1 MNKSNPPLQTR
12 PVRPEERFM
21 QERFSEA
28 ITDQSKLMD
37 TLAQQLLLVELAILG
52 LYATALKLISGTD
65 KLDFSWGIA
74 FAFSCWI
81 IALVCTVFAI
91 IPRQYSGINRN
102 SPSDIEAFFDRA
114 AKRKLVLL
122 VPSLFLFVV
131 GTLSILWDL
140 LR

>member
-1 MNKSNPPLQTR
+1 MNEPTPPRQTR
-12 PVRPEERFM
+12 PVRAEERYM

-28 ITDQSKLMD
+28 IADQSKLMD
-37 TLAQQLLLVELAILG
+37 TLAQQLLLVELAVLG
-52 LYATALKLISGTD
+52 LYATALKLISGTGT
-65 KLDFSWGIA
+65 LDFSWGIA

-91 IPRQYSGINRN
+91 IPRQYRNINHN
-102 SPSDIEAFFDRA
+102 SPSDIEAFFNQA
-114 AKRKLVLL
+114 AKRKLTLL
-122 VPSLFLFVV
+122 VPSLVLFVA